1 MSRHPSCDI
10 ITKGIAVLRQEG
22 ICLTGRKGTDDLR
35 TRILGID
42 PGYAIVGC
50 GVIEYDGRN
59 FTTLDYGPITTPAG
73 MPFADR
79 LAVIYEGIEELLN
92 LYHPDAMAVEKLYF
106 NTNQKTAIDVAQARG
121 VILLA
126 ARQNQVPFFEYTPL
140 QVKQS
145 VVGYGRAVKQQI
157 IEMTTRL
164 LNLKQ
169 PPKPDDVA
177 DALAIAICHAHTAG
191 SPAAVSLAEAI
202 ARQERKD
209 GTR

>member
-1 MSRHPSCDI
+1 MI
-10 ITKGIAVLRQEG
+10 
-22 ICLTGRKGTDDLR
+22 
-35 TRILGID
+35 
-42 PGYAIVGC
+42 
-50 GVIEYDGRN
+50 GRN

-140 QVKQS
+140 Q
-145 VVGYGRAVKQQI
+145 G
-157 IEMTTRL
+157 
-164 LNLKQ
+164 
-169 PPKPDDVA
+169 
-177 DALAIAICHAHTAG
+177 
-191 SPAAVSLAEAI
+191 
-202 ARQERKD
+202 
-209 GTR
+209 

>member
-1 MSRHPSCDI
+1 M
-10 ITKGIAVLRQEG
+10 
-22 ICLTGRKGTDDLR
+22 
-35 TRILGID
+35 
-42 PGYAIVGC
+42 
-50 GVIEYDGRN
+50 IEYDGRN

-177 DALAIAICHAHTAG
+177 DALAIAICHAHAAG